1 MCKTAALFCLHLR
14 ILYGKIARQ
23 GVLFMSK
30 ITIPDNSILL
40 LEGGSLR
47 GLFTAGVLDTFMEN
61 DVYFPAVAGVSA
73 GSLNAVNYASH
84 QQGRSAS
91 INLRYRHDSRYFGP
105 KAALRGGSLF
115 GLKFMLNDVKKE
127 VPFDEETFAHGGM
140 RVIAVATNV
149 ETGKPAYFEKG
160 KTDFPFDEA
169 VRASA
174 SLPLASVP
182 VVLDGQPYLD
192 GGCSCPIALNWAL
205 NEGFEKIVVITT
217 RQKGFRKT
225 MPGQRMV
232 DLYDDFYSDK
242 PLFLADMLTQELRYN
257 TLMDQLD
264 ELEADGR
271 ICCVRPQEPI
281 TIGRFEGDENKL
293 LDLYNRGHREA
304 REALDKVREIV
315 LRLNSTEHRLTLPAL
330 AVDGNDMKA
339 LGYSG
344 REIGAALNELLE
356 KVLDGALENCRES
369 LMAYAEKGRRQ
380 HV

>member
-1 MCKTAALFCLHLR
+1 
-14 ILYGKIARQ
+14 
-23 GVLFMSK
+23 
-30 ITIPDNSILL
+30 
-40 LEGGSLR
+40 
-47 GLFTAGVLDTFMEN
+47 
-61 DVYFPAVAGVSA
+61 
-73 GSLNAVNYASH
+73 
-84 QQGRSAS
+84 
-91 INLRYRHDSRYFGP
+91 
-105 KAALRGGSLF
+105 
-115 GLKFMLNDVKKE
+115 MLNDVKKE

-140 RVIAVATNV
+140 RVFAVATNV

-217 RQKGFRKT
+217 RQKGFRKA
-225 MPGQRMV
+225 MPGQKMV
-232 DLYDDFYSDK
+232 DLYDDFYGDK

-293 LDLYNRGHREA
+293 LDLYNRGHREG
-304 REALDKVREIV
+304 REALDKVQ
-315 LRLNSTEHRLTLPAL
+315 A
-330 AVDGNDMKA
+330 
-339 LGYSG
+339 Y
-344 REIGAALNELLE
+344 LE
-356 KVLDGALENCRES
+356 K
-369 LMAYAEKGRRQ
+369 
-380 HV
+380 

>member
-1 MCKTAALFCLHLR
+1 
-14 ILYGKIARQ
+14 
-23 GVLFMSK
+23 MSK

-61 DVYFPAVAGVSA
+61 DVYFPGCGRSLA
-73 GSLNAVNYASH
+73 GSSERTELCVPPAGAVRQH
-84 QQGRSAS
+84 QPALPPRQPVFRPQG
-91 INLRYRHDSRYFGP
+91 G
-105 KAALRGGSLF
+105 AARRQPVWP
-115 GLKFMLNDVKKE
+115 KFMLNDVKKE

-140 RVIAVATNV
+140 RVFAVATNV

-217 RQKGFRKT
+217 RQKGFRKA
-225 MPGQRMV
+225 MPGQKMV

-264 ELEADGR
+264 ELEAGRR

-281 TIGRFEGDENKL
+281 TIGRFEGDEDKL
-293 LDLYNRGHREA
+293 LDLYNRGHREG
-304 REALDKVREIV
+304 REALDKVC
-315 LRLNSTEHRLTLPAL
+315 A
-330 AVDGNDMKA
+330 
-339 LGYSG
+339 Y
-344 REIGAALNELLE
+344 LE
-356 KVLDGALENCRES
+356 T
-369 LMAYAEKGRRQ
+369 
-380 HV
+380 